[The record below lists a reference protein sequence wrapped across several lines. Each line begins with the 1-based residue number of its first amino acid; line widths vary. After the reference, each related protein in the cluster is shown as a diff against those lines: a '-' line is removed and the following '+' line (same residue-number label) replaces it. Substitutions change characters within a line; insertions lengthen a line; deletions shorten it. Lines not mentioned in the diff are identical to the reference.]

1 MTGAPEKATR
11 MSRAYLPSPP
21 TMIATLAAFALALA
35 AGAAARYGLV
45 ENTPLGH
52 ACEAGAESFAC
63 TVRFAVNEGFR
74 TLVPG
79 LVAVALGLW
88 CLWRPG
94 PLPLV
99 LTALAAGLGLL
110 LFNAWPSAFALTLA
124 LLTLARP
131 ARA

>member
-1 MTGAPEKATR
+1 MKAMP
-11 MSRAYLPSPP
+11 MSRAYLPSPL
-21 TMIATLAAFALALA
+21 TMIATLAAFAAALA
-35 AGAAARYGLV
+35 AAAAARYGLV

-52 ACEAGAESFAC
+52 ACEAGATSLAC

-79 LVAVALGLW
+79 VVTMALGLW

-94 PLPLV
+94 ALPLV
-99 LTALAAGLGLL
+99 LTALAAGLGLM

-124 LLTLARP
+124 LLSLARP

>member
-1 MTGAPEKATR
+1 MKATR
-11 MSRAYLPSPP
+11 MPRAYLPSPI
-21 TMIATLAAFALALA
+21 TAVATLAAFALALA
-35 AGAAARYGLV
+35 VAAAARYGLV

-52 ACEAGAESFAC
+52 ACEAGATSLAC
-63 TVRFAVNEGFR
+63 TVRYAVNEGFR

-79 LVAVALGLW
+79 VVAVVLGLW

-99 LTALAAGLGLL
+99 LTALAAGLGLM
-110 LFNAWPSAFALTLA
+110 LFNAWPAALALTLA